1 MASRLLYF
9 LVIAYL
15 AMVFGIRTTYLAMDF
30 GIRTTYL
37 AMDFK
42 MVGELALDVW
52 EWWQICLL
60 NVWPCLHI

>member
-9 LVIAYL
+9 LMIAH
-15 AMVFGIRTTYLAMDF
+15 
-30 GIRTTYL
+30 L

-52 EWWQICLL
+52 EW
-60 NVWPCLHI
+60 